1 MLRIKKIIPISL
13 VFLLLSQSSS
23 RASWFIDDAYS
34 AMEMR
39 RLANQLF
46 ISAPAYFGI
55 TVDEITETPII
66 GISI

>member
-1 MLRIKKIIPISL
+1 MRKALAFIISFSL
-13 VFLLLSQSSS
+13 IALPTGQVQ
-23 RASWFIDDAYS
+23 ASWFIDDAYS